1 MDRDAYIILTKILEG
16 QYQLYK
22 SELEI
27 INKKIGFVEKDM
39 INELAAEIE
48 KEKEIVQKID
58 TLEQNRIKVVEK
70 LGYKTLKELAE
81 NEKIPQIK
89 ESLLKLREALINV
102 LGEVKDKN
110 ELLQDLVLTTNGII
124 EKTLGMITGSKE
136 VGYKKDK
143 QKNKINDN
151 NLLNTRI

>member
-1 MDRDAYIILTKILEG
+1 MYG
-16 QYQLYK
+16 
-22 SELEI
+22 
-27 INKKIGFVEKDM
+27 
-39 INELAAEIE
+39 
-48 KEKEIVQKID
+48 
-58 TLEQNRIKVVEK
+58 
-70 LGYKTLKELAE
+70 
-81 NEKIPQIK
+81 NEKYSD
-89 ESLLKLREALINV
+89 EELREALINV
-102 LGEVKDKN
+102 LEEVKDKN